1 MKFRMYRT
9 LKLGP
14 LRLHLTERGI
24 GSWGLQVGR
33 WSWNARSG
41 RHTVDTPGWGYV
53 QSRGRRPGPP
63 GCPGTK
69 APSRSTGTAMPVSS
83 SAATAT
89 SSG

>member
-1 MKFRMYRT
+1 MTPRPTQEDPLKFRMYRT

-33 WSWNARSG
+33 WSWNARTR

-53 QSRGRRPGPP
+53 QSRGRR
-63 GCPGTK
+63 
-69 APSRSTGTAMPVSS
+69 R
-83 SAATAT
+83 
-89 SSG
+89 

>member
-1 MKFRMYRT
+1 MYRT

-33 WSWNARSG
+33 WSWNARTR

-53 QSRGRRPGPP
+53 QSRGRR
-63 GCPGTK
+63 
-69 APSRSTGTAMPVSS
+69 R
-83 SAATAT
+83 
-89 SSG
+89 